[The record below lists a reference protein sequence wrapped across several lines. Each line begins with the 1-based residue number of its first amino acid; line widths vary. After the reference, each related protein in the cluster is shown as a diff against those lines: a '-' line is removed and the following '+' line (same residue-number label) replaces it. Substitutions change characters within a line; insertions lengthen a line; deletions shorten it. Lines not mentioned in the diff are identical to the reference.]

1 MATDLIIIGGG
12 PGGYV
17 AALRAAQLGARVSL
31 IEAERIGGVCLNVGC
46 IPTKALLSS
55 AEVYHLVGQAAQF
68 GVRVGQPEVDWPAMQ
83 ARKVEVVNKLVGGVR
98 MLLDRAGVT
107 VVAGRARFVGPQ
119 ELVVEGPAGT
129 QRLSAPRYIIA
140 TGSSPLRLPIP
151 GADLPGVLDSTGML
165 EIEALPASLVVVG
178 GGAVGLEFATLY
190 ATLGVKVTVV
200 EMLARLAP
208 LADAD
213 IGDALRTALLLQGV
227 KVYVGTRITALEAG
241 PGTLRAHL
249 TGPQGDSTIEAEK
262 VLLAAGR
269 RPNVEGLG
277 LEAAGVAFDRKGI
290 RVDERMATTV
300 PHIYA
305 AGDVVGGAMLAHVSM
320 HQGVVAAENALG
332 HTAQMRYNAIPSCIF
347 SRPEAASVGLTE
359 EAARQQGYDVRVG
372 RFPFNGNGKAI
383 AQGEIEGFVKVV
395 SEARYN
401 ALLGMHIVGPHAS
414 DLILEG
420 GLGLTL
426 ETTLDELAE
435 TIHAHPTLGEAVSE
449 AGLAALGRALHLPGG
464 GASNK

>member
-1 MATDLIIIGGG
+1 
-12 PGGYV
+12 
-17 AALRAAQLGARVSL
+17 
-31 IEAERIGGVCLNVGC
+31 
-46 IPTKALLSS
+46 
-55 AEVYHLVGQAAQF
+55 
-68 GVRVGQPEVDWPAMQ
+68 
-83 ARKVEVVNKLVGGVR
+83 
-98 MLLDRAGVT
+98 
-107 VVAGRARFVGPQ
+107 
-119 ELVVEGPAGT
+119 
-129 QRLSAPRYIIA
+129 
-140 TGSSPLRLPIP
+140 
-151 GADLPGVLDSTGML
+151 
-165 EIEALPASLVVVG
+165 
-178 GGAVGLEFATLY
+178 
-190 ATLGVKVTVV
+190 
-200 EMLARLAP
+200 
-208 LADAD
+208 
-213 IGDALRTALLLQGV
+213 
-227 KVYVGTRITALEAG
+227 
-241 PGTLRAHL
+241 
-249 TGPQGDSTIEAEK
+249 
-262 VLLAAGR
+262 
-269 RPNVEGLG
+269 
-277 LEAAGVAFDRKGI
+277 
-290 RVDERMATTV
+290 
-300 PHIYA
+300 
-305 AGDVVGGAMLAHVSM
+305 
-320 HQGVVAAENALG
+320 VVAAENALG